1 MEHEQQCNMHACIM
15 HHNPCYHINQH
26 GTETLAAD
34 ACIAR
39 THLLVRGSPGSMP
52 CMCRQLLLLQVADCA
67 LERESISGAAAQ
79 LTHQVPVLLL

>member
-34 ACIAR
+34 ACILQIMQGKNTPLAQ
-39 THLLVRGSPGSMP
+39 
-52 CMCRQLLLLQVADCA
+52 RQ
-67 LERESISGAAAQ
+67 SW
-79 LTHQVPVLLL
+79 